1 MKSIETMLAEIPDM
15 ADEAWRT
22 KGTKVVSSDG
32 HRGRSVPGSRCLADL
47 DRMLA
52 LSGANDYDGL
62 GVLAGWVRMIAE
74 ERDEAGEPA
83 VEWPA
88 DTVRAASEWIAGQLR
103 WCMGRGFEA
112 ELHEEIRRLHGTL
125 SRITHRNG
133 AKPWPCLTEGCQGSM
148 AMVDGM
154 LECQHGH
161 RHDGLRKWRH
171 HPSMRDKDVAEALN
185 LPVGTIR
192 SWKSR
197 GKIGGDEAK
206 DSRTESWV
214 WPWDVLR
221 MRYPDLVELIEHAE
235 AA

>member
-125 SRITHRNG
+125 LPSWRCST
-133 AKPWPCLTEGCQGSM
+133 PLT
-148 AMVDGM
+148 
-154 LECQHGH
+154 
-161 RHDGLRKWRH
+161 
-171 HPSMRDKDVAEALN
+171 P
-185 LPVGTIR
+185 P
-192 SWKSR
+192 
-197 GKIGGDEAK
+197 
-206 DSRTESWV
+206 
-214 WPWDVLR
+214 
-221 MRYPDLVELIEHAE
+221 
-235 AA
+235 

>member
-74 ERDEAGEPA
+74 ERDEAGEPT
-83 VEWPA
+83 VGWPA
-88 DTVRAASEWIAGQLR
+88 DNVRAASEWIASQLR
-103 WCMGRGFEA
+103 WCMGRGFEG
-112 ELHEEIRRLHGTL
+112 ELHEDIRRLHGTL
-125 SRITHRNG
+125 SRITHRHG

-154 LECQHGH
+154 LECQHRH

>member
-47 DRMLA
+47 DRMQA
-52 LSGANDYDGL
+52 LSGANHYDGL

-74 ERDEAGEPA
+74 ERDEAGEPT
-83 VEWPA
+83 VGWPA
-88 DTVRAASEWIAGQLR
+88 DNVRAASEWIAGQLR
-103 WCMGRGFEA
+103 WCMGRGFEG
-112 ELHEEIRRLHGTL
+112 ELHEDIRRLHGTL
-125 SRITHRNG
+125 SRITHRHG

-154 LECQHGH
+154 LKCQHGH

-171 HPSMRDKDVAEALN
+171 HPSMALPDVAEALN
-185 LPVGTIR
+185 VPERTLRHWAG
-192 SWKSR
+192 R
-197 GKIGGDEAK
+197 GMVDQDESK
-206 DSRTESWV
+206 GRHPRFL
-214 WPWDVLR
+214 WPWSVLK
-221 MRYPDLVELIEHAE
+221 MRYPDLVELIEEAE